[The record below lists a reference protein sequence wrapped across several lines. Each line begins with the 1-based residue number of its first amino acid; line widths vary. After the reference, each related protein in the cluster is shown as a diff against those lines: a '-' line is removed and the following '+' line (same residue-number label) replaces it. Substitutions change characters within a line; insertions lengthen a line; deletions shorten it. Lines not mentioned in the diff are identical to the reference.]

1 MYSSND
7 PIFYMHHANVDRIW
21 HMWQSMHPS
30 KALDYSGHSP
40 VTRRN
45 SRLSD
50 TIDIGYGSKYAKT
63 RTVREL
69 MQVSAL
75 GYTYS
80 TGVTPVRG
88 PPPTPPQS
96 QSGNRFTRWR
106 NNAWSTVRRL
116 FSTRQTP
123 RKHKVMIK
131 YLEPLP
137 ATWVQANNLDA
148 AKLERRRRKVN
159 RFTKWL
165 NSLKNFFPRV
175 IDSTVSFFR
184 SRTRRE
190 YESREK
196 ALVETVKIYKA
207 ERIEKRASEQT
218 ASGRGS
224 SNTQRYSP
232 RRRTRTRRTTSRRS
246 QSRSRRYN
254 RNEVR
259 G

>member
-1 MYSSND
+1 MG
-7 PIFYMHHANVDRIW
+7 MHHANVDRIW

-30 KALDYSGHSP
+30 KAMDYSGHSP

-63 RTVREL
+63 ITVREL

-88 PPPTPPQS
+88 PPPPPPQS
-96 QSGNRFTRWR
+96 QRGNRFTRWR

-137 ATWVQANNLDA
+137 ATWVKANNLDA

-196 ALVETVKIYKA
+196 ALVETVKIYK
-207 ERIEKRASEQT
+207 EEKRGLLNKLHPEEDPQTLNVTVQEEEEEPAQEEQ
-218 ASGRGS
+218 AQEEQHQEDH
-224 SNTQRYSP
+224 NQDLAD
-232 RRRTRTRRTTSRRS
+232 TT
-246 QSRSRRYN
+246 
-254 RNEVR
+254 EMK
-259 G
+259 